1 MINLPL
7 QRQIKKMFKLNYQK
21 WNFQVKWFV

>member
-7 QRQIKKMFKLNYQK
+7 QHQIKKMFKLNYQK